1 MEKFFYEV
9 RPLMYISAALWSYI
23 KLGESHVA
31 AASAIILLFS
41 GVLILHRRFEYRR
54 DAIK

>member
-1 MEKFFYEV
+1 MEKLFYET
-9 RPLMYISAALWSYI
+9 RPLMYIIAALWAYI
-23 KLGESHVA
+23 KMGDSHVA

-41 GVLILHRRFEYRR
+41 GVLILHKRFEYRR